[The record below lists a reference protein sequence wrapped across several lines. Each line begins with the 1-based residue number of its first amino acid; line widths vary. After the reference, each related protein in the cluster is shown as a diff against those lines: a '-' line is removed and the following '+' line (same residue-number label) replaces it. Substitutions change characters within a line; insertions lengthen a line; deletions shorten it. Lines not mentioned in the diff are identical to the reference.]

1 MRSPELAEWAA
12 DKEQFLNLGD
22 YIEFARRFLDF
33 WQGGGFQAEIVAK
46 NENVYRFLQYKDDS
60 RYAVTRPINDTLMF
74 RDDSFI
80 DAAHEVGA
88 SLPDILN
95 PTFHGE
101 DTLAANLTRFIY
113 TAQQAI
119 GAALDAHPSP
129 NAAKKINGD
138 LFERLIGL
146 MIEECGM
153 DCSSGTLNVP
163 IRDDDGVKLA
173 SMKYQ
178 HDLMLEIEGDLV
190 AIGSVK
196 TTSKDRIDKVFVDKY
211 LYSKITGVSL
221 PHFAIFLHDVQRA
234 GKEPNYGVSS
244 TFLPGHFKGYTIK
257 LNPLDGVYYCDLR
270 PNMRTDPLLKAQI
283 RDIADFFL
291 RDLSKFEA
299 STIVPSGVKV
309 EDEEDIVEATE

>member
-12 DKEQFLNLGD
+12 EKDRFLSLSD
-22 YIEFARRFLDF
+22 YIEFARCFLDF
-33 WQGGGFQAEIVAK
+33 WQEGGFQAEIVAK

-60 RYAVTRPINDTLMF
+60 GYAITRPINDTLMF

-80 DAAHEVGA
+80 DAANEVRA
-88 SLPDILN
+88 SLPDILD
-95 PTFHGE
+95 PCFGGE
-101 DTLAANLTRFIY
+101 DTLASNLTRFIY
-113 TAQQAI
+113 TSQQAI

-129 NAAKKINGD
+129 NSARKINGD

-146 MIEECGM
+146 MIKECGM
-153 DCSSGTLNVP
+153 DCSSGVLDVP
-163 IRDDDGVKLA
+163 IRDDDGVELA
-173 SMKYQ
+173 RMKYQ
-178 HDLMLEIEGDLV
+178 HDLMLKIEGDLV

-211 LYSKITGVSL
+211 LYSRLTGVSL

-234 GKEPNYGVSS
+234 GREPNYRISS

-270 PNMRTDPLLKAQI
+270 PGMRADPLLEPQI
-283 RDIADFFL
+283 HDISDFFL

-299 STIVPSGVKV
+299 STIVPSGVTL
-309 EDEEDIVEATE
+309 ENQEDIVKSTE